1 MNQARDQA
9 RAEME
14 RNACQ
19 ALEGY
24 TLEDVHE
31 ILIRYGLAL
40 PQRGSHWLTKKM
52 MMAMYRGD
60 VYCPKFAELKPRPC
74 PKPPTRAVLVE
85 ELNKEIQKRYL
96 SKTRCIVTTAARMPD
111 QKWLLDALSALNAGH
126 TFFTRSYTPDR
137 PQDPYL
143 QWKLQQIGTCSS
155 IQHDL
160 FRDLPPSL
168 LVKRKS
174 FKSMAPSTAQ
184 PQVSTFK
191 LNISK
196 ADIPQNPKTPET

>member
-1 MNQARDQA
+1 MNPAAQKAAQNQAREQA

-14 RNACQ
+14 RNTCH
-19 ALEGY
+19 ALEDY

-60 VYCPKFAELKPRPC
+60 VYCPKFSELKPRPC
-74 PKPPTRAVLVE
+74 PKPPTRATLVE
-85 ELNKEIQKRYL
+85 ELNKEILKRFQ
-96 SKTRCIVTTAARMPD
+96 SRTRCIVTTASRMPD

-126 TFFTRSYTPDR
+126 DFFMKSYTPDR

-143 QWKLQQIGTCSS
+143 
-155 IQHDL
+155 
-160 FRDLPPSL
+160 
-168 LVKRKS
+168 
-174 FKSMAPSTAQ
+174 
-184 PQVSTFK
+184 
-191 LNISK
+191 
-196 ADIPQNPKTPET
+196 

>member
-1 MNQARDQA
+1 M
-9 RAEME
+9 
-14 RNACQ
+14 NACH
-19 ALEGY
+19 ALEDY

-60 VYCPKFAELKPRPC
+60 IYCPKFAELKPRPC
-74 PKPPTRAVLVE
+74 PRPPTRATLVE
-85 ELNKEIQKRYL
+85 ELNKEIQKRYQ
-96 SKTRCIVTTAARMPD
+96 SRTRCIVTTTVRMPD
-111 QKWLLDALSALNAGH
+111 QKWLLDALSALNPGH
-126 TFFTRSYTPDR
+126 IFFMRNYTPDR

-174 FKSMAPSTAQ
+174 LKSIAPSGA
-184 PQVSTFK
+184 
-191 LNISK
+191 
-196 ADIPQNPKTPET
+196 